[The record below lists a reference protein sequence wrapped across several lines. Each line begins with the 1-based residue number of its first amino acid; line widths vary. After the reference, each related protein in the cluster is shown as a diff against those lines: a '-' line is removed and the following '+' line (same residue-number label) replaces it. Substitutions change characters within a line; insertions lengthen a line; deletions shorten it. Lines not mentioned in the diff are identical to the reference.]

1 MLLVCD
7 MGVCERV
14 MMPLSL
20 SNDSDLCG
28 DRLSLSTLN
37 TDVEVILME
46 DERVE
51 RFETIDDEESFLL
64 SVEM

>member
-1 MLLVCD
+1 
-7 MGVCERV
+7 
-14 MMPLSL
+14 MPLSL

>member
-1 MLLVCD
+1 
-7 MGVCERV
+7 
-14 MMPLSL
+14 MPLSL

-28 DRLSLSTLN
+28 ELLSLPTLN
-37 TDVEVILME
+37 TDEELILME

-51 RFETIDDEESFLL
+51 IFETMDDEESFLL